1 MTAWLDEEMFP
12 AASISR
18 TVSWPPAAIAA
29 CNSAEVVKFRLKF
42 NDVSP
47 AEIVVSVAIVIVP
60 RINSADPPVAWP
72 ATIVAVAVIFVEA
85 ANKVLATT
93 VPPTGVTVNAVG
105 AAGATVSITSDLDDA
120 SEPLAAATGTD
131 RTASLPATSLMVPP
145 FNTRAD
151 VDCTSRSLLMSPV
164 WTT

>member
-29 CNSAEVVKFRLKF
+29 CNSAEVEKFRLKF

-47 AEIVVSVAIVIVP
+47 AKIVVSVAIVIVP

-85 ANKVLATT
+85 ANNEFATT
-93 VPPTGVTVNAVG
+93 TPPTGVTVNAVG
-105 AAGATVSITSDLDDA
+105 AAGAVVSITIAFEDA
-120 SEPLAAATGTD
+120 RDPVALAFV
-131 RTASLPATSLMVPP
+131 TARRASFPATSLMAPP

-151 VDCTSRSLLMSPV
+151 VDCTSRSVLVSPV
-164 WTT
+164 

>member
-29 CNSAEVVKFRLKF
+29 CNSAEVEKFRLKF

-47 AEIVVSVAIVIVP
+47 AKIVVSVAIVIVP

-85 ANKVLATT
+85 ANNVFATT
-93 VPPTGVTVNAVG
+93 TPPTGVTVNAVG
-105 AAGATVSITSDLDDA
+105 VAGAVVSITIAFEDA
-120 SEPLAAATGTD
+120 RDPVALAID
-131 RTASLPATSLMVPP
+131 TARRASFPATSLMAPP

-151 VDCTSRSLLMSPV
+151 VDCTSRSLLVSPV
-164 WTT
+164 